1 MAKIPNLPPISSV
14 SDPSVRAYLKAL
26 SDGWAVRN
34 GTVGDGQE
42 KFLTVND
49 LGSVLG
55 ARTGGASAPGAIG
68 GGALQRATGGA
79 ISRAVAQLGDLYRRM
94 TDDIM
99 QSWVYKNLSSSID
112 EIGVPSWF
120 TARVGAMIKT
130 EKEERIA
137 QNSALASRMDTA
149 IARID
154 QNIALTRTELK
165 ATSDRVGATASAVTN
180 LQTRVGDVTVKAQQ
194 AFTLSQTIDK
204 RIAVSWGVKADVN
217 GHVAGF
223 GFGIDAKNGK
233 AQSAFVVRTD
243 TFAVFSPREGVE
255 KNPFVLRDGVACM
268 DTAFIQNASITGAM
282 IAHAAIGSAH
292 IGALA
297 VNNSHIADL
306 SVDTIKIAGKAVNET
321 FSVRG
326 DMMVNKDA
334 ITPMPFS
341 PGPGQYVALG
351 RLSIR
356 HAAQAC
362 LLHIKISLASIVS
375 KNGARAYVYLLRN
388 RTDSLWSGH
397 IGTPYPKLVPKPDT
411 AQFDVDVTYTGTTTL
426 VFNEPLAPNVAYEY
440 GLYIEARGGTN
451 MFVNPLEGIHGTRII
466 ADLILQALYR

>member
-34 GTVGDGQE
+34 GTAGDGQE
-42 KFLTVND
+42 KFLTVRD
-49 LGSVLG
+49 LGKVLG
-55 ARTGGASAPGAIG
+55 VQSSGASAPGSSG
-68 GGALQRATGGA
+68 VLSQNSGGGA
-79 ISRAVAQLGDLYRRM
+79 ISRAVAQLSDLYRRM

-165 ATSDRVGATASAVTN
+165 ATSDRVSATASAVTN

-204 RIAVSWGVKADVN
+204 RIAASWSVKIDAN

-223 GFGIDAKNGK
+223 GLGVDARNGK
-233 AQSAFVVRTD
+233 AQSAFVVRAD
-243 TFAVFSPREGVE
+243 TFAVFSPRDRSE
-255 KNPFVLRDGVACM
+255 KNPFILRDGIAFM
-268 DTAFIQNASITGAM
+268 DTAFIRNASITGAM
-282 IAHAAIGSAH
+282 IANAAIGSAH

-306 SVDTIKIAGKAVNET
+306 SVDTIKIAGKAINET

-341 PGPGQYVALG
+341 PTPGQYVAVG

-375 KNGARAYVYLLRN
+375 QNGARAYVHLLRN
-388 RTDSLWSGH
+388 RTDDLWSGY
-397 IGTPYPKLVPKPDT
+397 IGTPYPRLVQKKDS
-411 AQFDVDVTYTGTTTL
+411 AAEFDVDVTYTGTTTL
-426 VFNEPLAPNVAYEY
+426 VFNEPLAPDVVYEY
-440 GLYIEARGGTN
+440 GLYIEARGGTK
-451 MFVNPLEGIHGTRII
+451 MFVYPLQGIHGTRII
-466 ADLILQALYR
+466 ADFILQALYR

>member
-1 MAKIPNLPPISSV
+1 MLP
-14 SDPSVRAYLKAL
+14 
-26 SDGWAVRN
+26 G
-34 GTVGDGQE
+34 
-42 KFLTVND
+42 
-49 LGSVLG
+49 
-55 ARTGGASAPGAIG
+55 
-68 GGALQRATGGA
+68 
-79 ISRAVAQLGDLYRRM
+79 
-94 TDDIM
+94 
-99 QSWVYKNLSSSID
+99 
-112 EIGVPSWF
+112 
-120 TARVGAMIKT
+120 
-130 EKEERIA
+130 
-137 QNSALASRMDTA
+137 SALALMPKTA
-149 IARID
+149 KHS
-154 QNIALTRTELK
+154 QPL
-165 ATSDRVGATASAVTN
+165 SC
-180 LQTRVGDVTVKAQQ
+180 AQ
-194 AFTLSQTIDK
+194 TLSPCS
-204 RIAVSWGVKADVN
+204 R
-217 GHVAGF
+217 
-223 GFGIDAKNGK
+223 
-233 AQSAFVVRTD
+233 
-243 TFAVFSPREGVE
+243 REKLSIE
-255 KNPFVLRDGVACM
+255 AIHRLRDGVACM

-326 DMMVNKDA
+326 DMVVNKDA